1 MRIRGQRQL
10 SIRLLP
16 HCHQHQRCTPSSTQ
30 RVCVSVCPT
39 AGTTQLICRPNSVV
53 TSCNSN
59 TVYSTTVNFAKLGGF
74 CAPTNATQRAV
85 LIKTANLQSKY
96 NFLSIYTSVK
106 ISLLV
111 ALGLGCLWVLFVQ
124 CLPRAMVGVATIC
137 AILAIATIAIL
148 AFIGKVGGT
157 STVVTLVVGIILL
170 CIAIMFAC
178 FLCFY
183 RRRNKLVPIFLE
195 WSAKF
200 FKEHCMYFILTFVFV
215 LLTAGLIVLCLFQ
228 HIAYISHNTPLKV
241 QGDVYLQLNP
251 NYVLFVFN
259 LIEFIWGLQFLKDAC
274 TNSITQTTSWYQ
286 DWPPNGTQRHR
297 CQLC

>member
-1 MRIRGQRQL
+1 M
-10 SIRLLP
+10 
-16 HCHQHQRCTPSSTQ
+16 
-30 RVCVSVCPT
+30 
-39 AGTTQLICRPNSVV
+39 
-53 TSCNSN
+53 
-59 TVYSTTVNFAKLGGF
+59 
-74 CAPTNATQRAV
+74 
-85 LIKTANLQSKY
+85 
-96 NFLSIYTSVK
+96 
-106 ISLLV
+106 
-111 ALGLGCLWVLFVQ
+111 LFVQ

-157 STVVTLVVGIILL
+157 STVVTLMLGIILL

-183 RRRNKLVPIFLE
+183 RRRNKLLPIFLE

-200 FKEHCMYFILTFVFV
+200 FKEHCVHFILTFVFV

-274 TNSITQTTSWYQ
+274 KSVHNIDNFMVSGLATQWYTETEVSSLLILKRLLKYHFGSIVGGSFL
-286 DWPPNGTQRHR
+286 NGFFNIINFI
-297 CQLC
+297 L